1 MPDDYLVV
9 FRLNGQRYALPIIN
23 VSEIIRVMDL
33 TIVPEMQ
40 FYYRGIINLRGSTV
54 PVMSLGLRLGLDEG
68 ELGKDS
74 RIIVTELNGSN
85 FGFIVDR
92 VNFVMKF
99 SEDKAS
105 KPDRREKQFIRGI
118 VQQGDEKILILDINR
133 IIN

>member
-1 MPDDYLVV
+1 MSDDYLVV

-33 TIVPEMQ
+33 TKVPEMH

-68 ELGKDS
+68 ELDKDS
-74 RIIVTELNGSN
+74 RIIVAELNGSN
-85 FGFIVDR
+85 FGLIVDR

-105 KPDRREKQFIRGI
+105 KPDRRENQFVRGI
-118 VQQGDEKILILDINR
+118 VQQGDEKILILDIDR